1 MYILGWG
8 LTIFP
13 DYVADFFDSRA
24 DSATSGGFNIPG
36 YANPEFDAMA
46 DQLKAETD
54 INAAAALVREMD
66 AVLAQDV
73 PYVILFT
80 TPVLE
85 AFRNTLEFPSTT
97 TLDGLQNFQALP
109 GAVNLAQ

>member
-1 MYILGWG
+1 
-8 LTIFP
+8 
-13 DYVADFFDSRA
+13 
-24 DSATSGGFNIPG
+24 
-36 YANPEFDAMA
+36 MA

-54 INAAAALVREMD
+54 INEAAAIVRQMD
-66 AVLAQDV
+66 AVLAEDV

-97 TLDGLQNFQALP
+97 LSTACRTSRRYPERSIWPSRGQKTERWEGPARFFPPLP
-109 GAVNLAQ
+109 PNARSRGRTEARG